1 MSQTTIS
8 AFDPDYMGLPAHPG
22 DDLVFIFSGF
32 GLGIEFF
39 DQGEDFDEG
48 AAR

>member
-1 MSQTTIS
+1 MSKTMIS

-39 DQGEDFDEG
+39 D
-48 AAR
+48 

>member
-1 MSQTTIS
+1 MSKTTIS
-8 AFDPDYMGLPAHPG
+8 AFDPDYTGLPAHPG

-39 DQGEDFDEG
+39 D
-48 AAR
+48 

>member
-1 MSQTTIS
+1 MSKTTTS
-8 AFDPDYMGLPAHPG
+8 AFDPDYMGPPAHLG

-39 DQGEDFDEG
+39 D
-48 AAR
+48 

>member
-1 MSQTTIS
+1 MSKTTTS
-8 AFDPDYMGLPAHPG
+8 AFDPDYMGPPVRPG

-39 DQGEDFDEG
+39 D
-48 AAR
+48 